1 MIDRRR
7 LLVASAA
14 APLIMRRTAR
24 AQEPLI
30 VLGWPGYVD
39 QPMLDRFT
47 ERTGLVV
54 QFETLGAYD
63 EIFLHLRAGGVH
75 RYSVVAPH
83 HGLTGALRDA
93 QLIQPVDPAQIP
105 HWDEVDPHFRLDETT
120 VFDGAR
126 YSVPVIFGTC
136 PAIYNADLLPEPPRA
151 WAELAS
157 DAYTGK
163 VAMLDDGLS
172 HFNLWG
178 RVAGAAD
185 PPNLKITEMRTTSSM
200 LSDLKRERVSHFTPY
215 PGDMIAQ
222 IANGKA
228 LISTTGWEGLTLLP
242 DRGNANIRIARLA
255 PGDFSFVQALA
266 IPAEAP
272 NPQGAHQFIDFML
285 EAPEQAALAN
295 RTTRGIV
302 NPGAVNLITEPIRAL
317 FDYGNLD
324 AVLAQSPI
332 LDFPPLGETE
342 DGSATYVSW
351 VTAWERIKSV
361 RSKAAP

>member
-7 LLVASAA
+7 LLLATAA
-14 APLIMRRTAR
+14 APMIMRRTGR
-24 AQEPLI
+24 AQQPLI

-39 QPMLDRFT
+39 QPTLDRFT

-54 QFETLGAYD
+54 QVETLGAYD
-63 EIFLHLRAGGVH
+63 EIFLNLRAGGIH

-93 QLIQPVDPAQIP
+93 QLIQPVDLALVPRWA
-105 HWDEVDPHFRLDETT
+105 EVDPHFHLDETT

-126 YSVPVIFGTC
+126 YSVALIFGTC
-136 PAIYNADLLPEPPRA
+136 PAIYNADLMPEPPTA
-151 WAELAS
+151 WAELTS
-157 DAYTGK
+157 DVFAGK
-163 VAMLDDGLS
+163 IAMLDDAFS

-178 RVAGAAD
+178 RVAGAAN
-185 PPNLKITEMRTTSSM
+185 PPNLKIAEMRTTSSM
-200 LSDLKRERVSHFTPY
+200 LSNLKRTRVSHFTPY
-215 PGDMIAQ
+215 PGDLVAQ

-228 LISTTGWEGLTLLP
+228 LISTTGWEGMTLLP
-242 DRGNANIRIARLA
+242 ERGNSNIRIARLV

-285 EAPEQAALAN
+285 EPSEQAALAN

-302 NPGAVNLITEPIRAL
+302 NPAAVDLIAEPIRSL
-317 FDYGNLD
+317 FDYANLD
-324 AVLAQSPI
+324 AVVAQSPI
-332 LDFPPLGETE
+332 LDFPPLGETPE
-342 DGSATYVSW
+342 GSATYLSW
-351 VTAWERIKSV
+351 VTAWERIRSI